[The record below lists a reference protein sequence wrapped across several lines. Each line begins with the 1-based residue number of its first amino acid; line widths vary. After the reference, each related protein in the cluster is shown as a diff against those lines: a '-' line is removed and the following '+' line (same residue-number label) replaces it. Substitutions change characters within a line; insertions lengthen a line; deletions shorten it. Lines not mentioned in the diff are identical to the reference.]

1 MESKSIR
8 KIIVFFISIPHFVFC
23 ILQECSFKSVKYE
36 LTHSE
41 VWNIN
46 CNQCKYVR
54 ASAFS
59 HFFAN
64 YDLWIPI
71 CWQMGRSVTA
81 MQEKRKTRCASH
93 KSRRRDGFQGRELQK
108 CHFLGILASP
118 PKYIAHLSGNIDSLL
133 IMGWKQYSEKDS
145 GLNQPPISKSWYSY
159 LTFAEFCNKFW
170 SEFLSEFYI
179 AGLDQSFDQQQQHRR
194 HCGSQLEGF
203 GPGTKVRPLTG
214 HHHLPDQDAFGL

>member
-1 MESKSIR
+1 MLIQKCEVWID
-8 KIIVFFISIPHFVFC
+8 
-23 ILQECSFKSVKYE
+23 SFRGVKYK
-36 LTHSE
+36 LQPMQICARLGLFTL
-41 VWNIN
+41 
-46 CNQCKYVR
+46 
-54 ASAFS
+54 
-59 HFFAN
+59 FFAN

-71 CWQMGRSVTA
+71 CWQMGRSVTD

-170 SEFLSEFYI
+170 SEFYQSFTLRVSIRVLISNNSIGGI
-179 AGLDQSFDQQQQHRR
+179 AGLNWRD
-194 HCGSQLEGF
+194 LAP
-203 GPGTKVRPLTG
+203 GPKCAL
-214 HHHLPDQDAFGL
+214 